1 MLKGLFVSKAG
12 MLAQQR
18 RLEVAANNLANA
30 NTLGFKRTQISFTK
44 MLGAMLDETTDEN
57 RVPGTTTIDFS
68 SGTLKKTGNP
78 LDVAIQ
84 GDGFFVLQ
92 GPEGEVFTRNGNFT
106 LNEQGELVSQNGW
119 PVLTSQGVIQITN
132 GEEVAINQSGEI
144 QVNGKVVGT
153 LRIAVFNNPE
163 TLQPLNNSLFTATN
177 GYYRELDPSEIFV
190 QPGHLETS
198 NVNPL
203 SEMIQLID
211 INRNFELAQKSA
223 KAQDESLGQLFNR
236 AGRR

>member
-44 MLGAMLDETTDEN
+44 MLDAMLDETTDEN
-57 RVPGTTTIDFS
+57 RVPGKTAIDFS
-68 SGTLKKTGNP
+68 NGTLKKTGNP

-144 QVNGKVVGT
+144 LVNGKVVGT

-163 TLQPLNNSLFTATN
+163 TLL
-177 GYYRELDPSEIFV
+177 
-190 QPGHLETS
+190 
-198 NVNPL
+198 
-203 SEMIQLID
+203 
-211 INRNFELAQKSA
+211 
-223 KAQDESLGQLFNR
+223 
-236 AGRR
+236 

>member
-30 NTLGFKRTQISFTK
+30 NTLGFKRTLISFTK

-57 RVPGTTTIDFS
+57 RVPGKTAIDFS
-68 SGTLKKTGNP
+68 NGTLKKTGNP

-144 QVNGKVVGT
+144 LVNGKVVGT
-153 LRIAVFNNPE
+153 LRIAIFNNPE
-163 TLQPLNNSLFTATN
+163 TLQPLNNSLFTAPN
-177 GYYRELDPSEIFV
+177 SYYRELDPSEIFV

-203 SEMIQLID
+203 SEMIALID

>member
-30 NTLGFKRTQISFTK
+30 NTLGFKRTLISFTK

-57 RVPGTTTIDFS
+57 RVPGKTAIDFS
-68 SGTLKKTGNP
+68 NGTLKKTGNP

-144 QVNGKVVGT
+144 LVNGKVVGT
-153 LRIAVFNNPE
+153 LRIAIFNNPE
-163 TLQPLNNSLFTATN
+163 TLQPLNNSLFTAAN
-177 GYYRELDPSEIFV
+177 SYYRELDPSEILV

-203 SEMIQLID
+203 SEMIALID